1 MFERG
6 IIKLMYR
13 LSAII
18 EEIYQKY
25 AKLAEKRNVR
35 FNLDFPDITRRIER
49 PSIVRKPL
57 ETLMPGAVERAQKE
71 VSLIVQQN
79 YVIVRDDGVALAPNA
94 VRELSDGFE
103 NVFAKSRVGFGTEI
117 RIRL

>member
-1 MFERG
+1 
-6 IIKLMYR
+6 MYR

-25 AKLAEKRNVR
+25 AKIAEKRNVR

-57 ETLMPGAVERAQKE
+57 EALMPDVVRRAQKE
-71 VSLIVQQN
+71 VSLLVQRDCI
-79 YVIVRDDGVALAPNA
+79 IVRDDGIALAPSV
-94 VRELSDGFE
+94 VREMCSEFE
-103 NVFAKSRVGFGTEI
+103 NVSAKSRVGFGTEI
-117 RIRL
+117 RIRLK